1 MIYSEQEL
9 NRMSLGREFIFK
21 ILRLV
26 LICSAS
32 LLCFFVIKDL
42 NQNQKTTPVEESNK
56 LGEEFD
62 LEEKKKELEYSS
74 SEVISD
80 NSEAEVDN
88 LTFKSKTSEND
99 SYKINSLKAQKTK
112 EGNYIMEKVL
122 AEIDIN
128 DDNLTII
135 ANDAFLKDETNIL
148 SLSHNIIGKYLG
160 YNFLS
165 ENLEISL
172 KNKTFKSSSRVVVKD
187 DQLRVDADS
196 FEAESNKKIV
206 FEGHVKTLYIPD

>member
-1 MIYSEQEL
+1 
-9 NRMSLGREFIFK
+9 MSLGREFIFR
-21 ILRLV
+21 IIRLT

-32 LLCFFVIKDL
+32 LLCFYIFKNLNQIPKTIEGYDSYKLKAEFEDNHIKDI
-42 NQNQKTTPVEESNK
+42 
-56 LGEEFD
+56 
-62 LEEKKKELEYSS
+62 EYSS

-80 NSEAEVDN
+80 NSEIEVDN
-88 LTFKSKTSEND
+88 LTFKSKTAEND
-99 SYKINSLKAQKTK
+99 SYKINSLKAQKTND
-112 EGNYIMEKVL
+112 GNYIMEKVS
-122 AEIDIN
+122 AEIDTGG
-128 DDNLTII
+128 DNLII
-135 ANDAFLKDETNIL
+135 TAKDAFLKDETNIL

-160 YNFLS
+160 YDFLS

-172 KNKTFKSSSRVVVKD
+172 KNKIFKSSTKVIVKD